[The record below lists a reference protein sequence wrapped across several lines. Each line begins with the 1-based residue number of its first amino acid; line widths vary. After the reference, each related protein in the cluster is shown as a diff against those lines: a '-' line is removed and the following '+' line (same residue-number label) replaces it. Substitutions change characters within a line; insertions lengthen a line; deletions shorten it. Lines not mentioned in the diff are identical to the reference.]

1 MPAAQPAFQID
12 EIGDATC
19 LRILKDLVSPTSLAE
34 IGGALDDLI
43 ARSTRVIVDMSR
55 VGFMPT
61 TMLGH
66 FIAAATR
73 LRSKNARLVIVG
85 ASPQITEVFIVAKVR
100 DHFDFAPSVEA
111 AASAFPA

>member
-1 MPAAQPAFQID
+1 MPAAEPAFRID

-19 LRILKDLVSPTSLAE
+19 LRILKDLVSPTALAD
-34 IGGALDDLI
+34 IGAAIDELV
-43 ARSTRVIVDMSR
+43 ARANRIIVDMTR

-73 LRSKNARLVIVG
+73 LRGKSARLTIAG
-85 ASPQITEVFIVAKVR
+85 ASPQILEVFVVAKVR
-100 DHFDFAPSVEA
+100 DHFDFAQTVDAVARPS
-111 AASAFPA
+111 